1 MPQLLYIFLTG
12 TFSYFRS
19 VEQSLQS
26 EFDSQ
31 LPPASMP
38 SILLRILQAQ
48 IAQADEEHDKAIAIQ
63 ASVSQNVLHQPVITG
78 MIALS
83 AALSGK
89 SEMADNAIADKLPTV
104 MRKAYIAAMLA
115 NGG

>member
-1 MPQLLYIFLTG
+1 MLVNHPQINPANKSLLKMPQLLYIFLTG

-48 IAQADEEHDKAIAIQ
+48 IAQADEEHNKAIAIQ
-63 ASVSQNVLHQPVITG
+63 T
-78 MIALS
+78 
-83 AALSGK
+83 
-89 SEMADNAIADKLPTV
+89 
-104 MRKAYIAAMLA
+104 
-115 NGG
+115 